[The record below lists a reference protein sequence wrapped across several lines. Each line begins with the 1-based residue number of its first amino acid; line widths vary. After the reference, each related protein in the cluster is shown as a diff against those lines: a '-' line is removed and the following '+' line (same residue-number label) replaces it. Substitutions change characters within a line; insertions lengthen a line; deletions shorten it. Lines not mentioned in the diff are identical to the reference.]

1 MARTLKLLRRVS
13 WLAQHFRL
21 AVVLA
26 TILLLSG
33 VMYVAMEPEAAA
45 TYSLVRTVHHQGL
58 SELILCMMM
67 LGVGTASL
75 VLLVGECRKR
85 EPDPLLVLLYAALCF
100 ASWAVVHYV
109 YLLKRGL

>member
-1 MARTLKLLRRVS
+1 MARTLRLLRRVS
-13 WLAQHFRL
+13 WLAQYFRL

-26 TILLLSG
+26 VILLLSG
-33 VMYVAMEPEAAA
+33 VVYVAMEPEAA

-58 SELILCMMM
+58 SELILCTMM

-75 VLLVGECRKR
+75 VLLVSECRKR
-85 EPDPLLVLLYAALCF
+85 EPDSLLVLLYAALCF